1 MSSETAT
8 MIVLGA
14 ALVAAVAF
22 AIRSR
27 IVVARRLRT
36 MTAVLAAF
44 RDGDYSI
51 RARSSENGSELFHE
65 VLKELNDLGSSLRE
79 QRLDKIE
86 AWALLRNMLAE
97 LDVVVLAFD
106 EQGRVRFCNPAAA
119 NALQT
124 TPLALADRDAEHLGL
139 TALLRGSAPRVVHD
153 CTALGGSWHLR
164 RSSFRLLGEPH
175 SLLVL
180 APLNDL
186 LREQE
191 REAWKRLVRVL
202 GHEINNSLAAIQSI
216 AETSVQTLRR
226 TPLPSGWEQDLAAG
240 LSIVH
245 RRALALAGF
254 TAAYTRLSR
263 LPPPKLETLDLADC
277 VRRAVECEQRLA
289 IEVRGGPTVTMLAD
303 RDQLEQLLINLLKNA
318 VDAALSQDGSV
329 RVWWSHTPRRVELTI
344 EDDGPG
350 PPDSAN
356 LFVPFFTTKPGGS
369 GIGLAL
375 ARQIAEAHGGAVALH
390 RRPDRPG
397 ALAIVHWPLPSS
409 LQLQQ
414 TRDVPGEG

>member
-8 MIVLGA
+8 TIVLGA
-14 ALVAAVAF
+14 ALVVAIAF
-22 AIRSR
+22 AIWSR
-27 IVVARRLRT
+27 NVVARRLRT

-51 RARSSENGSELFHE
+51 RARTNGNGELFHD
-65 VLKELNDLGSSLRE
+65 VLKELNELGSTLRE
-79 QRLDKIE
+79 HRLDKIE
-86 AWALLRNMLAE
+86 AWTLLRNMLAE
-97 LDVVVLAFD
+97 LDVVVFAFD
-106 EQGRVRFCNPAAA
+106 EQDRVRFCNPAAA

-124 TPLALADRDAEHLGL
+124 TPSALAGRDAAQLGL
-139 TALLRGSAPRVVHD
+139 AQLLRGSAPRVVDD
-153 CTALGGSWHLR
+153 CTELGGSWHLR

-180 APLNDL
+180 APLGDL

-191 REAWKRLVRVL
+191 REAWKRLIQVL

-216 AETSVQTLRR
+216 AENSTQTLRR
-226 TPLPSGWEQDLAAG
+226 TPLPSDWQQDLAAG

-245 RRALALAGF
+245 RRAVALSGF

-263 LPPPKLETLDLADC
+263 LPPPQLETIDLADC
-277 VRRAVECEQRLA
+277 VHRAVECEHRLA
-289 IEVRGGPTVTMLAD
+289 VEVRGGPTLSILAD
-303 RDQLEQLLINLLKNA
+303 RNQIEQLLINLLKNA
-318 VDAALSQDGSV
+318 VDAALSQDGGV
-329 RVWWSHTPRRVELTI
+329 RIWWSITARRVELTI

-350 PPDSAN
+350 PPDTAN

-375 ARQIAEAHGGAVALH
+375 ARQIAETHGGAVALH
-390 RRPDRPG
+390 RRADRSG
-397 ALAIVHWPLPSS
+397 ARAIVHWPL
-409 LQLQQ
+409 QR
-414 TRDVPGEG
+414 T